1 MADIENNLDG
11 AFFPGFNVGS
21 ELSQESFN
29 LQQND
34 LAYLLA
40 NQRFW
45 QYYTGY
51 LKPRLA
57 MYDGWVQGFHDI
69 EYGFI
74 PTKMLQSLAQGI
86 VQTIFN
92 KPMVVNSNCPETKRI
107 IKDKFSKTNW
117 DNAVKANYEFCV
129 AGGSALLK
137 WNKKDGDQL
146 DVDYVRADRFF
157 AEVDTYGKIFR
168 VVSYIN
174 FYSDGVTEN
183 TQYGLCEERYFTTAK
198 IAKTVNGKSVTE
210 DKNIPMVRYVVY
222 KLSGSTVMDSPP
234 KKTVPS
240 VPWCE
245 LPEEVRVII
254 KHDYSTIMV
263 DDEQSSKW
271 AVPLPFDDYLGC
283 EIISFTRTNPSFPK
297 LPYGQPIADLL
308 MNECYAYDQLEHFD
322 RFEVYAAR
330 ARTLI
335 NGRQINK
342 NDPDGKKKVL
352 DPLLYVQYDSGLS
365 SAQEGNAPTT
375 VQPELRAEKSNI
387 QLSKIM
393 NKIAQKLNLASTT
406 IASWLADGQSEKTAS
421 EVELSRGKTQS
432 FINDK
437 LSIITKP
444 LQKMIDCFFHY
455 YGVEAPTLAIMP
467 EPQSPRSENIK
478 LYSEL
483 YGKKQITPEMFAKII
498 LDTDDVEE
506 INKFVSW
513 LLREEQAAQMSV
525 AQGGGKVG

>member
-1 MADIENNLDG
+1 MSDIENNLDG
-11 AFFPGFNVGS
+11 RFFPGFSVGS

-40 NQRFW
+40 NPRFW

-57 MYDGWVQGFHDI
+57 MYDGWIQGFHDI

-74 PTKMLQSLAQGI
+74 PTKMLQSLTQGI

-92 KPMVVNSNCPETKRI
+92 KPMVVNSCNPETKKI
-107 IKDKFSKTNW
+107 IKDKFRKTNW
-117 DNAVKANYEFCV
+117 DNGVKANYEFCI

-146 DVDYVRADRFF
+146 DVDFVRADRYF

-174 FYSDGVTEN
+174 FYSDAVTEN
-183 TQYGLCEERYFTTAK
+183 TQYGLCEERYFQAQG
-198 IAKTVNGKSVTE
+198 V
-210 DKNIPMVRYVVY
+210 PMVRYMVY
-222 KLSGSTVMDSPP
+222 KLSGSMVMDSPP
-234 KKTVPS
+234 KKTAPS
-240 VPWCE
+240 VPWYD
-245 LPEEVRVII
+245 LPEEVRTII
-254 KHDYSTIMV
+254 RHDYSTIMV
-263 DDEQSSKW
+263 DDEQCNKW
-271 AVPLPFDDYLGC
+271 SIPLPFEDYLGC

-297 LPYGQPIADLL
+297 IPYGQPIADLL
-308 MNECYAYDQLEHFD
+308 MNESYAYDQLEHFD

-365 SAQEGNAPTT
+365 STQEGNQPTT
-375 VQPELRAEKSNI
+375 VQPELRSDKSNM
-387 QLSKIM
+387 QLQKIM

-437 LSIITKP
+437 LSIIQKP
-444 LQKMIDCFFHY
+444 LQNMIDCFFHY
-455 YGVEAPTLAIMP
+455 YGVPAPTLSIMP

-478 LYSEL
+478 LYSDL
-483 YGKKQITPEMFAKII
+483 FTKKQITPEMFAKIV
-498 LDTDDVEE
+498 LDTDDADE
-506 INKFVSW
+506 INKFVAW
-513 LLREEQAAQMSV
+513 LMTQEQTANAMPII
-525 AQGGGKVG
+525 